1 MALLLSAVLAG
12 VPSVALAADNQATG
26 DVADVAADLVDSNVL
41 SLNATTLGL
50 VKQARD
56 LAGTVLPDGG
66 DVSPAQEIY
75 FVLYVDN
82 PTGVPA
88 ADLRITD
95 LLDESQFAYVNDSL
109 EQTVVATGSD
119 DATIWAGVWT
129 ALTDNPGAPDD
140 IASATDTGGPSSR
153 DRVTVGAEALQ
164 ANQVADVPA
173 LSIRAIRFRV
183 TVN

>member
-66 DVSPAQEIY
+66 DVSPGQEIY
-75 FVLYVDN
+75 FVLFVDN
-82 PTGVPA
+82 PTSVPA

-95 LLDESQFAYVNDSL
+95 LLDESQFAYVDDSL

-119 DATIWAGVWT
+119 DATIWAGAWT
-129 ALTDNPGAPDD
+129 TLTDVVGGPDD
-140 IASATDTGGPSSR
+140 GASSTDSGGPAGR
-153 DRVTVGAEALQ
+153 DRITVGAEPAQ
-164 ANQVADVPA
+164 ANLPVDVPA